1 MFSKDFHQDLEN
13 LTANMA
19 QDKQLA
25 HHKKHIQVLWNHIE
39 RLEEVISIQG
49 GQVTIKNG
57 DASVVLKKDGTIMIK
72 GRNISVEGNG
82 RIDIKSGGDLVMKGA
97 KILQN

>member
-1 MFSKDFHQDLEN
+1 MFSKDFFQDLN
-13 LTANMA
+13 NATANMA

-25 HHKKHIQVLWNHIE
+25 YHKKHIQVLWNHIE
-39 RLEEVISIQG
+39 RLEELIDIKG

-57 DASVVLKKDGTIMIK
+57 DASVILKKDGTIVIK

-82 RIDIKSGGDLVMKGA
+82 RIDVKSGGDLVLKGA